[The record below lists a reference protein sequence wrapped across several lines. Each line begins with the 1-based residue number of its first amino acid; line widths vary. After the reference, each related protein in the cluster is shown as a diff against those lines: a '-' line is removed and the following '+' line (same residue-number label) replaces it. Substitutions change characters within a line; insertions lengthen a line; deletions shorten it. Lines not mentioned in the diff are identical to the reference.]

1 MSWLQLHIATD
12 PDHADAFQDALEA
25 LGAGAVTLTDGADQ
39 PVFEPPPGARPLWRT
54 MLLIFAL
61 GLAGH
66 LLILALGWAGLSLRI
81 GAAEALS
88 AGVTPFL
95 WGMAVKSAALA
106 LSASLL
112 LALRDRLNI

>member
-54 MLLIFAL
+54 TVVTAL
-61 GLAGH
+61 FSDDTDTSTAATYEATGLGNGQQ
-66 LLILALGWAGLSLRI
+66 ALDEI
-81 GAAEALS
+81 E
-88 AGVTPFL
+88 
-95 WGMAVKSAALA
+95 
-106 LSASLL
+106 
-112 LALRDRLNI
+112 